1 MAAGNPIKTY
11 QGQADSN
18 STALSGNISIYTY
31 NFGGLLNN
39 HKVATIEA
47 HALVY
52 DLLMYATSA
61 GWIHYIAP
69 LQTTVPF
76 GGSSFNAAN
85 LKPNLPNSAV
95 PGGTPTPDNGVLSVN
110 VGQAG
115 PNMAYLTDFV
125 YDPGPSTLIVRAEEI
140 SGIPGHPIHWKV
152 NWKITC
158 F

>member
-1 MAAGNPIKTY
+1 MAGGNLIKTY

-52 DLLMYATSA
+52 DLLNFATSA

-69 LQTTVPF
+69 LNTSIAFDPGTFSNSPPI
-76 GGSSFNAAN
+76 
-85 LKPNLPNSAV
+85 LRPNLPGSA
-95 PGGTPTPDNGVLSVN
+95 TPPADNGVLSVN
-110 VGQAG
+110 IGTAG
-115 PNMAYLTDFV
+115 PNFAYLTEFF
-125 YDPGPSTLIVRAEEI
+125 YDPSVSAIYARAENII
-140 SGIPGHPIHWKV
+140 SGAPQPISWKI
-152 NWKITC
+152 NWKLTC